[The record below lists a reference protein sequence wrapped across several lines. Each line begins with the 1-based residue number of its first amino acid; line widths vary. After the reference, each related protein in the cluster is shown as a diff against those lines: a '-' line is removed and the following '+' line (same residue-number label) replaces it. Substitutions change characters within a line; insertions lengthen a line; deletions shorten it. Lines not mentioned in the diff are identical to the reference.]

1 MCDEA
6 VGIAPCSLAFVP
18 DMSHVADYFKTQE
31 MCIKSVEKEAESLE
45 HVPNHFKAQEMC
57 KRAIEA
63 DLYTL
68 IFCPDWYVTQE

>member
-45 HVPNHFKAQEMC
+45 HVPNHFKA
-57 KRAIEA
+57 
-63 DLYTL
+63 
-68 IFCPDWYVTQE
+68 